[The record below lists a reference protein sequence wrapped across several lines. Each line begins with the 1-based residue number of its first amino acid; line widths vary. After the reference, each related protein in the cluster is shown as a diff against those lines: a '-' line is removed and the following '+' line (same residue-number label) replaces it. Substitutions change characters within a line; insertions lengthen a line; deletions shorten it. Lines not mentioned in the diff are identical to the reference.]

1 MKKIQVGQKQCPP
14 FFLMGQQVSEKIKY
28 TLLCGGLASV
38 LTKWNET
45 ICDGA
50 LCMIAAFAKI
60 AKFAILQRWVNLTLA
75 CDG

>member
-1 MKKIQVGQKQCPP
+1 MGQK
-14 FFLMGQQVSEKIKY
+14 VSEKIKY

-38 LTKWNET
+38 LMEWNET
-45 ICDGA
+45 ICGGA

-60 AKFAILQRWVNLTLA
+60 AKIAILQRWVNHTLA